1 MAILFYGLKSY
12 HSLNLGRYLM
22 SKRKFFKMHILSLG
36 LLSSALFVFLW
47 NPSTNFTE
55 GPETIIEPH
64 IFTSKE
70 LAPYAE
76 QYGSIVPNLL
86 VDLGRKGFR
95 VNVDL
100 ALLDDENI
108 EILIKKYEIVE
119 DLKSNEI
126 KEIEQ
131 LVNNLLEEYNFDPAM
146 FKINVSNDT
155 QPILKTANRL
165 SYRDLTEYIFVELTD
180 KGIGGFHIYYE
191 VSSEGSEIIIKLG
204 EPFDETKDQKRMKE
218 IKDVADSV
226 LRENN
231 FDPDTLQVKVTNFK
245 N

>member
-1 MAILFYGLKSY
+1 
-12 HSLNLGRYLM
+12 M
-22 SKRKFFKMHILSLG
+22 SKKKYFKIGILSLL

-55 GPETIIEPH
+55 GPETTVEPL
-64 IFTSKE
+64 IFSSKE

-76 QYGSIVPNLL
+76 EYGRIVPNLL
-86 VDLGRKGFR
+86 IDLGRKGYR

-100 ALLDDENI
+100 SLLDDENI

-119 DLKSNEI
+119 DLKPNEI

-131 LVNNLLEEYNFDPAM
+131 LVNNLLKEYNFDPAM
-146 FKINVSNDT
+146 FKIDVSNDT

-165 SYRDLTEYIFVELTD
+165 SYRDLTEYIFVELAD
-180 KGIGGFHIYYE
+180 KGIEGFNINYK

-204 EPFDETKDQKRMKE
+204 EPFDETKDQRRIKE

-226 LRENN
+226 LRKNN
-231 FDPDTLQVKVTNFK
+231 FNPDTLQVIVSNLK

>member
-1 MAILFYGLKSY
+1 
-12 HSLNLGRYLM
+12 M
-22 SKRKFFKMHILSLG
+22 SKKKYFKMGILSLV
-36 LLSSALFVFLW
+36 LLSIALIVFLW

-55 GPETIIEPH
+55 ATETTIEPR
-64 IFTSKE
+64 IFTNKE

-76 QYGSIVPNLL
+76 KYGSIVPNLL
-86 VDLGRKGFR
+86 TDLGHKGYR

-100 ALLDDENI
+100 ALLDDEKI

-119 DLKSNEI
+119 DLKPNEI
-126 KEIEQ
+126 KEVEQ
-131 LVNNLLEEYNFDPAM
+131 LVKNLLKEYNFDPAM

-165 SYRDLTEYIFVELTD
+165 SYRDVTEYIFVELAD
-180 KGIGGFHIYYE
+180 KGIGGFNINYN
-191 VSSEGSEIIIKLG
+191 VSSEGSEIIIKIG
-204 EPFDETKDQKRMKE
+204 EPFDETKDQSRIKK

-226 LRENN
+226 LRKNN
-231 FDPDTLQVKVTNFK
+231 FNPDTLQVKVSNLK

>member
-1 MAILFYGLKSY
+1 
-12 HSLNLGRYLM
+12 M
-22 SKRKFFKMHILSLG
+22 SKKKYFKIGILSLV
-36 LLSSALFVFLW
+36 LLSSALFIFLW
-47 NPSTNFTE
+47 NPSANFTK
-55 GPETIIEPH
+55 GPETTIEPF
-64 IFTSKE
+64 IFTSEE

-76 QYGSIVPNLL
+76 KYGSIVPNLL
-86 VDLGRKGFR
+86 IDLGRKGYR

-100 ALLDDENI
+100 SLLDDENI

-131 LVNNLLEEYNFDPAM
+131 LVNNLLKEYNFDPTM

-165 SYRDLTEYIFVELTD
+165 SYRDLTEYIFVELAD
-180 KGIGGFHIYYE
+180 KGIGGFNIDYK

-204 EPFDETKDQKRMKE
+204 EPFDETKDQRRIKE
-218 IKDVADSV
+218 IEDIVDSV
-226 LRENN
+226 LRKNN
-231 FDPDTLQVKVTNFK
+231 FNPDTLQVKVSNLK

>member
-1 MAILFYGLKSY
+1 MV
-12 HSLNLGRYLM
+12 
-22 SKRKFFKMHILSLG
+22 
-36 LLSSALFVFLW
+36 SAPP

-55 GPETIIEPH
+55 GPETIVEPH

-70 LAPYAE
+70 LALYAE

-86 VDLGRKGFR
+86 VDLGHKGFR

-100 ALLDDENI
+100 ALLDDENM

-119 DLKSNEI
+119 DLKANEI
-126 KEIEQ
+126 KEVEQ
-131 LVNNLLEEYNFDPAM
+131 LVHNLLGEYNFDPAM

-180 KGIGGFHIYYE
+180 KG
-191 VSSEGSEIIIKLG
+191 
-204 EPFDETKDQKRMKE
+204 MKNLMKGNHPWSQGKNLL
-218 IKDVADSV
+218 IS
-226 LRENN
+226 LRT
-231 FDPDTLQVKVTNFK
+231 P
-245 N
+245 